1 MQFFFDNVQD
11 YRLHSTPCMVQARN
25 NDSQTLKIFF
35 IADRATP
42 AGSVAGHHAAGLGH
56 RQELALLSV
65 SITGQAGMAG
75 RVLAGLKRAIRQTDL
90 LACTGTD
97 EFSIATA
104 GLNAAAARSFA
115 DRLGKAARAVLA
127 REAAPAVVTVCCGV
141 ATLADMATDSAAAP
155 TLHELWDAAR
165 RRGKAGMEGGGAGA
179 ISTIG
184 AAEESAFAGK

>member
-1 MQFFFDNVQD
+1 LSPYAFQSAAE
-11 YRLHSTPCMVQARN
+11 RLLA
-25 NDSQTLKIFF
+25 
-35 IADRATP
+35 
-42 AGSVAGHHAAGLGH
+42 HALGH
-56 RQELALLSV
+56 WQELALLSV
-65 SITGQAGMAG
+65 SITGQGGMAG

-104 GLNAAAARSFA
+104 GLSAAAARSFA
-115 DRLGKAARAVLA
+115 DRLGKAAHAVLA